1 MLLTLPVFCSAII
14 AFHVSTSVVLRS
26 SSLKSLPSL
35 AGGMRFSMS
44 SPDSSG
50 TGLGEGSTCARVQ
63 PPVVT
68 LDAPVDQVQVEVLDA
83 ELLARGVVGLLDE
96 VRLVRIVPQLRREE
110 ELLALDD
117 RGDDLLEALADLG

>member
-1 MLLTLPVFCSAII
+1 L
-14 AFHVSTSVVLRS
+14 
-26 SSLKSLPSL
+26 
-35 AGGMRFSMS
+35 
-44 SPDSSG
+44 
-50 TGLGEGSTCARVQ
+50 
-63 PPVVT
+63 VT